1 MCILMKFNESES
13 FTFEELLNATKIP
26 EENLKRALTS
36 MSMGKKSQK
45 VLLRNGN
52 GLEIENDDI
61 FSVNDEFTSKLNRIK
76 IQMIPSKFEKNKSE
90 EKEIRSNIEKDR
102 KHEIEA
108 AIIRIMKSRQKLIH
122 NELITEVT
130 KLLQSRFLPDPLI
143 IKKRIEAL
151 IEREYLKRDESNF
164 NLYHYIS

>member
-13 FTFEELLNATKIP
+13 FTVEELFNGTKIS
-26 EENLKRALTS
+26 EEHLKRALAS
-36 MSMGKKSQK
+36 MSMRKESQK

-52 GLEIENDDI
+52 GLEIENGDV

-76 IQMIPSKFEKNKSE
+76 IQTIPSKFEMNTSE
-90 EKEIRSNIEKDR
+90 EPEIRSKIEKDR

-122 NELITEVT
+122 NELITKVT

-151 IEREYLKRDESNF
+151 IEREYLKRDENDL
-164 NLYHYIS
+164 NQYHYIC